1 MKQPFE
7 EKSLKMTG
15 KHHRFQYNLDLHPP
29 SCIQFFKS
37 FLSFF
42 FFFWCHRGRLIL
54 YEIQNIQ
61 GSPKKA
67 KISLSGDKG
76 SQWNCEKVTVTV
88 SVKRQVKLR
97 RICLNTVNWEA
108 KKWGTQIRGKTSSLR
123 VSRRS
128 QGEKYWN

>member
-7 EKSLKMTG
+7 EQSLKTTG
-15 KHHRFQYNLDLHPP
+15 KHHRFQYNIDLHPP
-29 SCIQFFKS
+29 SCKQFAKS
-37 FLSFF
+37 FLSFLF
-42 FFFWCHRGRLIL
+42 FCCHRGKLIL
-54 YEIQNIQ
+54 YEIQNIK
-61 GSPKKA
+61 GSPKKE

-76 SQWNCEKVTVTV
+76 SQWNCEKVTVEV

-108 KKWGTQIRGKTSSLR
+108 KKWGAQIRSKTSSLR

-128 QGEKYWN
+128 QGGRYWN